1 MADVYKARPE
11 FINDEEFLKRF
22 TIEAQAA
29 ASLSHPN
36 IVSIYDVGQENDI
49 HYIVMEYVNGQ
60 TLKEYLDENGA
71 LYWKDAVNIAIQIC
85 QAIEHAHKNHVV
97 HRDIKPH
104 NILLTKDGMLNIARA
119 VSSSTIT
126 MAGNAIGSVH
136 YFSPEQARGGFTDEK
151 SDLYSLGIVL
161 YELLT
166 GRVPFDGESPV
177 AVAIKHIQDEPEVM
191 RAIQKDQALRYQ
203 SASELLNDL
212 YKVLKQPDAQFAKAR
227 TTEDSPTV
235 RIPSIKKKELVLEM
249 DTSGKAGDDAVKKKK
264 KDNKT
269 TVWAGNINSGDF
281 RSGRLD
287 GKGLGIVED
296 YTISM
301 R

>member
-1 MADVYKARPE
+1 
-11 FINDEEFLKRF
+11 
-22 TIEAQAA
+22 
-29 ASLSHPN
+29 
-36 IVSIYDVGQENDI
+36 
-49 HYIVMEYVNGQ
+49 MEYVNGQ

-104 NILLTKDGMLNIARA
+104 NILLTKDGMLKVTDFGIARA

-177 AVAIKHIQDEPEVM
+177 AVAIKHIQDEPEEPIILKRIYPRV
-191 RAIQKDQALRYQ
+191 LTV
-203 SASELLNDL
+203 LLCGPF
-212 YKVLKQPDAQFAKAR
+212 K
-227 TTEDSPTV
+227 
-235 RIPSIKKKELVLEM
+235 RI
-249 DTSGKAGDDAVKKKK
+249 
-264 KDNKT
+264 
-269 TVWAGNINSGDF
+269 
-281 RSGRLD
+281 RH
-287 GKGLGIVED
+287 
-296 YTISM
+296 
-301 R
+301 

>member
-1 MADVYKARPE
+1 
-11 FINDEEFLKRF
+11 
-22 TIEAQAA
+22 
-29 ASLSHPN
+29 
-36 IVSIYDVGQENDI
+36 
-49 HYIVMEYVNGQ
+49 MEYVNGQ

-104 NILLTKDGMLNIARA
+104 NICLQRRNAEGYDFGIARA

-177 AVAIKHIQDEPEVM
+177 AVAI
-191 RAIQKDQALRYQ
+191 
-203 SASELLNDL
+203 
-212 YKVLKQPDAQFAKAR
+212 
-227 TTEDSPTV
+227 
-235 RIPSIKKKELVLEM
+235 SI
-249 DTSGKAGDDAVKKKK
+249 
-264 KDNKT
+264 
-269 TVWAGNINSGDF
+269 F
-281 RSGRLD
+281 RMNRKSQ
-287 GKGLGIVED
+287 
-296 YTISM
+296 
-301 R
+301 